1 MEARLDRLE
10 SDRMFAAVMELGSF
24 AAAAA
29 RLGTS
34 SGQASKLVA
43 RLEGDLG
50 VRLLNRTTRALSPT
64 EAGQA
69 YFDRVRRIL
78 EDFDELDREVRSAAR
93 TPKGHLRVTAPLSY
107 GRAGLLP
114 ALNAFALRY
123 PEVELDVQFTDRM
136 VNLVD
141 EGFDVAVRV
150 GRPADSSLVARKL
163 GEVTL
168 DLVAAPA
175 YLARAGEP
183 AHPRDLARHAC
194 ILDTNMR
201 DPTLW
206 RFRDGGRALTVNV
219 TGPVRY
225 SNAEACLGA
234 AEDGL
239 GFALVPG
246 FLSGPSLRAGRVV
259 RRLEGFA
266 EGRLGVHLLYPP
278 GRHLAAKVR
287 AFIDFM
293 AQNFRAGHG

>member
-1 MEARLDRLE
+1 MDRLE
-10 SDRMFAAVMELGSF
+10 SDRMFVAVMELGSF
-24 AAAAA
+24 AAAAL

-50 VRLLNRTTRALSPT
+50 VRLLNRTTRALSAT

-69 YFDRVRRIL
+69 YFDRVRHIL
-78 EDFDELDREVRSAAR
+78 EDIDELDREVRSAAR
-93 TPKGHLRVTAPLSY
+93 VPQGLLRVTAPLSY

-136 VNLVD
+136 VNLVE

-150 GRPADSSLVARKL
+150 GRPADSSLIARKL

-168 DLVAAPA
+168 DLVASPA
-175 YLARAGEP
+175 YLAAAGEP

-206 RFRDGGRALTVNV
+206 RFREDGRARTVNI
-219 TGPVRY
+219 TGRVRY

-234 AEDGL
+234 AEEGL

-246 FLSGPSLRAGRVV
+246 FLSGPSLGAGRVV
-259 RRLEGFA
+259 RRLERFA
-266 EGRLGVHLLYPP
+266 DGRLGVHILYPP

-287 AFIDFM
+287 AFVDFV
-293 AQNFRAGHG
+293 AARFHGATVPVG